1 VSGRFVIDATDGAAR
16 AGVLHTA
23 HGPVETPVFM
33 PVGTK
38 ASVKAVLPG
47 ELHELGAQIVLGN
60 TYHLYFRPGAERI
73 ARLGGLHRFMGWEHA
88 ILTDSGGY
96 QVFSLRDTATI
107 EDDGVEFRS
116 VYDGSR
122 HRFTPELAMEIQRR
136 LGSDIAMAFDEC
148 PPAGVEQRR
157 LADAVRRTS
166 LWAERCRAAE
176 PAPGQLVFG
185 IVQGGV
191 DLGLRER
198 SAAHIASLGFDGH
211 AIGGLTVGESREA
224 MFETTRATAQ
234 MLPAER
240 PRYFMGIG
248 DPQGVV
254 EAIAAG
260 VDMFDCVLPTRLGRT
275 GTAMVD
281 GGRLNLRNAAHAD
294 DDRPLQEGCGCLA
307 CAAFS
312 RAYIRHLV
320 TQDEIV
326 GLRLLTIHN
335 LHVLF
340 ELVRGARAAILAGTF
355 SEYRASRLFSP

>member
-1 VSGRFVIDATDGAAR
+1 MTGRFDIEATDGAAR
-16 AGVLHTA
+16 AGILHTA

-47 ELHELGAQIVLGN
+47 ELHDLGAQIVLGN
-60 TYHLYFRPGAERI
+60 SYHLYFRPGADRI
-73 ARLGGLHRFMGWEHA
+73 ARLGGLHRFMGWDGA

-96 QVFSLRDTATI
+96 QVFSLRDTAAI

-122 HRFTPELAMEIQRR
+122 HRFTPELAMQIQRL

-148 PPAGVEQRR
+148 PPAGVEREKLQ
-157 LADAVRRTS
+157 DAVRRTS
-166 LWAERCRAAE
+166 LWAERCRACE

-185 IVQGGV
+185 ICQGGV
-191 DLGLRER
+191 DLELRER
-198 SAAHIASLGFDGH
+198 SAAHIVSLGFDGH
-211 AIGGLTVGESREA
+211 AIGGLTVGETREA
-224 MFETTRATAQ
+224 MFETTRAAAQ

-248 DPQGVV
+248 DPEGVL

-275 GTAMVD
+275 GSALVD
-281 GGRLNLRNAAHAD
+281 GGRLNLKNAAHAED
-294 DDRPLQEGCGCLA
+294 ERPLQEGCTCPA
-307 CAAFS
+307 CTTFS
-312 RAYIRHLV
+312 RAYIRHLI
-320 TQDEIV
+320 TQEEIV
-326 GLRLLTIHN
+326 GLRLLTLHN

-340 ELVRGARAAILAGTF
+340 DLVRGAREAIRAGTF
-355 SEYRASRLFSP
+355 SKYRSTRLSPP